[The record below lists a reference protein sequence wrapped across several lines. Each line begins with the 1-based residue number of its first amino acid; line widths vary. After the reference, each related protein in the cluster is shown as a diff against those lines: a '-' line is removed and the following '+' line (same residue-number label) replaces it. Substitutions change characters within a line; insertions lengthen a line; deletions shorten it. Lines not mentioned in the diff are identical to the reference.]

1 MKKTGVLWSLAG
13 AVCGVGAYPLT
24 AMIFQHR
31 ISVPHNPYQ
40 LTLLICLMATGA
52 GIAWLLARA
61 SHAPLRGGEHGSHD
75 DIHPYVSV
83 GIGDHAGDAGGDGHD
98 DG

>member
-1 MKKTGVLWSLAG
+1 MTKANVLWTVGG
-13 AVCGVGAYPLT
+13 AACGMVAYPLT
-24 AMIFQHR
+24 ALIFQHR

-61 SHAPLRGGEHGSHD
+61 FHASPSGSERGSPE